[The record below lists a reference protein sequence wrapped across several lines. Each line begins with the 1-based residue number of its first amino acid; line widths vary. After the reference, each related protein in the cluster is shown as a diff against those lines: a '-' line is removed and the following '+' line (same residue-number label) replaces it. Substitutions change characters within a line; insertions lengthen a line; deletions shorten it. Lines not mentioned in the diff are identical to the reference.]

1 MREIDWQENKILTEL
16 VKNARISDNEIS
28 RRTRIPLKTV
38 NRKRKKLE
46 EEGLLY
52 YFTYIDNSSSGTGL
66 FRSRKLYIVKLKK
79 GILRQKVI
87 EAMLETKDNNTFI
100 KNIYEAHIGELDG
113 HNALFFVIESSKE
126 HDIVEIY
133 NSEIVPTIERLLGDC
148 IESTQVLGIT
158 TPIRIMHN
166 YLPLANMEKGTIK
179 EDFPNDKVFV
189 G

>member
-1 MREIDWQENKILTEL
+1 MREIDWQERKIVIEL

-52 YFTYIDNSSSGTGL
+52 YFTHIDNSSSGTGL

-79 GILRQKVI
+79 GMLRQKI
-87 EAMLETKDNNTFI
+87 LEAMLETKDNNIFI
-100 KNIYEAHIGELDG
+100 KNIFESYIGEVDG
-113 HNALFFVIESSKE
+113 HNAVFFVIESSKE

-133 NSEIVPTIERLLGDC
+133 NSEIIPEIERLLGDC
-148 IESTQVLGIT
+148 IESTQVIGIT
-158 TPIRIMHN
+158 TPIRMMHN

-179 EDFPNDKVFV
+179 EDFSNDKIFV